1 MSQRQI
7 PNEVESARG
16 KLVYLYLR
24 TEGTA
29 SLTDLQGALG
39 LSQLTLL
46 TVLRSLRDTGHVR
59 RTNEGFATVSRPA

>member
-7 PNEVESARG
+7 PNGVSSARG

-29 SLTDLQGALG
+29 SLADLQTALD

-46 TVLRSLRDTGHVR
+46 TVLRSLRETGHVR
-59 RTNEGFATVSRPA
+59 RTNEGFATASRPA